1 MLFLY
6 NLIVQIA
13 GFLLKIV
20 ALFSPKIKLFVD
32 GRKPVFKILQTKINP
47 NDKTIWF
54 HAASLGEY
62 EQGLPVIEKIKIK
75 YPNHKIVITF
85 FSPSGY
91 EVRKNNLVAD
101 VTVYL
106 PLDTKK
112 NAKDFLKLVHPEMA
126 FFIKYE
132 YWPNYLTELRKLGT
146 PTYLISGIL
155 RKNQLFFKWYGGFY
169 RKALDT
175 FTYFFVQNESS
186 KNLLQQLGKA
196 NVAVSGDTRFDRVAS
211 ILEKD
216 NSLDFIEAFKNDI
229 LTIVV
234 GSSWPKDESLL
245 VDYINQTNGKVKF
258 IIAPHNIKSEQIQ
271 ELKNAITKKSI
282 LFSDVQTRFIASPHP
297 ENIEF
302 IASPRESEAR
312 LIASP
317 NPENKEFIASPRES
331 ETRLLASPNPENMEF
346 IASPR
351 ESETRLIASLQQYD
365 VFIIDTIGIL
375 TKIYNYADI
384 AFVGGGFG
392 NPGVHNILEPAT
404 FGIPIV
410 IGPNFSHFAEAT
422 ALVNMEGCVSIS
434 NKNELFDTF
443 SNLIA
448 NDDIRHEK
456 GHICSTFVQMN
467 KGATAIILKYILND

>member
-1 MLFLY
+1 MLFIY

-13 GFLLKIV
+13 NFLLKII
-20 ALFSPKIKLFVD
+20 AFFSPKMKLFID
-32 GRKPVFKILQTKINP
+32 GRKPVFDILASKIKP
-47 NDKTIWF
+47 EDKTIWF

-75 YPNHKIVITF
+75 YPAHKILVTF

-91 EVRKNNLVAD
+91 EVRKNNTVAD

-112 NAKDFLKLVHPEMA
+112 NAKQFFNLVHPEMV

-132 YWPNYLTELRKLGT
+132 YWPNYLNELRKLET
-146 PTYLISGIL
+146 PTYLISGIF
-155 RKNQLFFKWYGGFY
+155 RENQMFFKWYGGFY
-169 RKALDT
+169 RKALES

-186 KNLLQQLGKA
+186 KKLLLELGKT
-196 NVAVSGDTRFDRVAS
+196 NIAVSGDTRFDRVAT

-216 NSLDFIEAFKNDI
+216 NSLDFIETFKNDT

-234 GSSWPKDESLL
+234 GSSWPKDENLL
-245 VDYINQTNGKVKF
+245 VNYINQTSEKVKF
-258 IIAPHNIKSEQIQ
+258 IIAPHNIKSEQIL
-271 ELKNAITKKSI
+271 ELKKSI
-282 LFSDVQTRFIASPHP
+282 SKKTILFSEVGTGRD
-297 ENIEF
+297 
-302 IASPRESEAR
+302 
-312 LIASP
+312 L
-317 NPENKEFIASPRES
+317 
-331 ETRLLASPNPENMEF
+331 
-346 IASPR
+346 
-351 ESETRLIASLQQYD
+351 SLQNFD

-375 TKIYNYADI
+375 TKIYSYADI
-384 AFVGGGFG
+384 AYVGGGFG

-404 FGIPIV
+404 FGVPIV

-422 ALVNMEGCVSIS
+422 ALVNLEGCITIA
-434 NKNELFDTF
+434 NKSELTDAF
-443 SNLIA
+443 SNLIR

-467 KGATAIILKYILND
+467 KGATTIILKHVS